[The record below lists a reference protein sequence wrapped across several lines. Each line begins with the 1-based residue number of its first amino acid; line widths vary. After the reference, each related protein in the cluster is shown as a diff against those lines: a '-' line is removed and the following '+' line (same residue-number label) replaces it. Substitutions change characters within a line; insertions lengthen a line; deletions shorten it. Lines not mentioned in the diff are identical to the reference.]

1 LQILVAPV
9 LQSHPSSGSLVVK
22 KGSTVS
28 LKCQASGFPL
38 PKIRWSR
45 MHGSLSNGAKHQE
58 GSEHVIHNIS
68 RHQSGLYRCE
78 ASNGVGP
85 HVSQDIRLTVLY
97 SPEIEAEL
105 ETVHSGVN
113 VQASLSCIVN
123 ANPSAVVRWYRDS
136 LMLDSDNNYLREQ
149 RGSLHTFIVRKVKRE
164 NFGQYTCRATNTF
177 GKQSAHV
184 YLTGKPLKPVFQ
196 SNILSKRS
204 NAHTLSWV
212 TESPAPLVEYRL
224 IYRKVSDTDGDVLYV
239 WTTLN
244 LRAEHGFGN
253 LYNHT
258 YVLDNLEQ
266 DSNYEV
272 KVEAKNEWGWS
283 QTSDVFRFYTRNKDD
298 SPKQLPI
305 EPEKTPAPS
314 RTLDHRFSG
323 TSSLST
329 TSFLY
334 LLLIV
339 LLTSSRLR

>member
-1 LQILVAPV
+1 
-9 LQSHPSSGSLVVK
+9 
-22 KGSTVS
+22 
-28 LKCQASGFPL
+28 
-38 PKIRWSR
+38 

-149 RGSLHTFIVRKVKRE
+149 RGSLHTFIVRKVKQE

-184 YLTGKPLKPVFQ
+184 YLTGKPLRPVFQ